1 VPIVVT
7 ILLTIIWAAL
17 LAYIFILMMRI
28 VLGWFAPESLGRA
41 WDLLTASTDPY
52 LKLFARIRFLRSNLF
67 DFSPIA
73 AILALVVVLD
83 LVSRLRDYM
92 SVTLGTFLASV
103 TSAAWSGVQFLL
115 LFFLLVGILRTIPLV
130 FRSTGGAG
138 LWKVVDMLM
147 QPVVAWVTKTFR
159 LGLRSGYTQHL
170 LLTLGLLLVAWILGG
185 KIVNEIIHLFEM
197 IPF

>member
-1 VPIVVT
+1 MPIVVT
-7 ILLTIIWAAL
+7 ILLTIIWAIL

-73 AILALVVVLD
+73 AILVLVVALD

-103 TSAAWSGVQFLL
+103 TSAAWSGVRFLL

-130 FRSTGGAG
+130 FRSPEAQASGKSWTCSCSPSLPGSRERSDWVSGPVILSICFLPSDFCWSPGSSEGG
-138 LWKVVDMLM
+138 
-147 QPVVAWVTKTFR
+147 
-159 LGLRSGYTQHL
+159 S
-170 LLTLGLLLVAWILGG
+170 
-185 KIVNEIIHLFEM
+185 
-197 IPF
+197 